1 MSDDSRTR
9 YQVYMDATKRELKVL
24 LAARKTERQAFK
36 TVMESYAASV
46 TSCRTVLRGDDG
58 IEVMEKASAA
68 SERAAIARKAVWE
81 ATKEIT
87 RAMRERLTSMAVY
100 GNNLVEGD

>member
-1 MSDDSRTR
+1 
-9 YQVYMDATKRELKVL
+9 MDATKRELKVL
-24 LAARKTERQAFK
+24 LAARKTERHAFK

-46 TSCRTVLRGDDG
+46 TSCRMVLRGDDD
-58 IEVMEKASAA
+58 IEVVKKASAA
-68 SERAAIARKAVWE
+68 SERAAIARKAAWE

-87 RAMRERLTSMAVY
+87 RAMRERFTSMVVY